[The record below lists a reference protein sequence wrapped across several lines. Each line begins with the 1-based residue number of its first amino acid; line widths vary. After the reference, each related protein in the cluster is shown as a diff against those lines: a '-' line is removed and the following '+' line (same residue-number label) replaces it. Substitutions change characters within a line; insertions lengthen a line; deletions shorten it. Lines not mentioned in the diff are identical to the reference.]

1 MEAPEVRMSAPGTTA
16 LKTLDVAY
24 VSQVVRAL
32 LDETGRELFIEDTPR
47 QDLVPIPFDAAAAE
61 DGLLPVFL
69 VAGEAIWRDV
79 TGKGFDLK
87 LERDLGA
94 LLSWRI
100 GAIAAESFSCVLL
113 SVMEAIAQ
121 VVRPDGV
128 MALDLARVCDEATAR
143 AEVRRTLGEEQRP

>member
-1 MEAPEVRMSAPGTTA
+1 MSTPGTTA

-32 LDETGRELFIEDTPR
+32 LDEAGRELFIEDMPR
-47 QDLVPIPFDAAAAE
+47 RDLVPIPFDAAAAE

-69 VAGEAIWRDV
+69 VAGEAIWRDI
-79 TGKGFDLK
+79 TGRGFDLK

-100 GAIAAESFSCVLL
+100 EAIAAESFSCVLL

-121 VVRPDGV
+121 VGRPDGV
-128 MALDLARVCDEATAR
+128 MALDLARVFDEATAR
-143 AEVRRTLGEEQRP
+143 TEARRTLGEELRA

>member
-1 MEAPEVRMSAPGTTA
+1 METPEVCMSALGTSA
-16 LKTLDVAY
+16 LKIVDVAY

-32 LDETGRELFIEDTPR
+32 LDEAGREVFVEDTPH
-47 QDLVPIPFDAAAAE
+47 QDLVPIPFDAATAE
-61 DGLLPVFL
+61 DGLLPAFL
-69 VAGEAIWRDV
+69 VAGEAIWRDI
-79 TGKGFDLK
+79 TGRGFNLK

-100 GAIAAESFSCVLL
+100 KAIAAESFSCVLL

-121 VVRPDGV
+121 VGRPNGV

-143 AEVRRTLGEEQRP
+143 TEARRVLGEQRP

>member
-1 MEAPEVRMSAPGTTA
+1 MEAPEVRMSAPGTTG
-16 LKTLDVAY
+16 LKTLDVGY

-32 LDETGRELFIEDTPR
+32 LHEAGRELFIEDTPR
-47 QDLVPIPFDAAAAE
+47 RDLVPIPFDAAAAE

-79 TGKGFDLK
+79 TGRGFDLK

-100 GAIAAESFSCVLL
+100 EAIAAESFSRVLL

-121 VVRPDGV
+121 VARPDGV
-128 MALDLARVCDEATAR
+128 MALDLARVCDEAKAR
-143 AEVRRTLGEEQRP
+143 TEARRMFGGERQP

>member
-1 MEAPEVRMSAPGTTA
+1 
-16 LKTLDVAY
+16 

-32 LDETGRELFIEDTPR
+32 LDEAGRTLIIEDAPH

-69 VAGEAIWRDV
+69 VAGEAIWRNV
-79 TGKGFDLK
+79 TGRGFDLK

-100 GAIAAESFSCVLL
+100 EAIEAESFSCVLL
-113 SVMEAIAQ
+113 SAMEAIAQ
-121 VVRPDGV
+121 VARPDGV
-128 MALDLARVCDEATAR
+128 MALDLTRVREVATAR
-143 AEVRRTLGEEQRP
+143 TEARRVLGEEQRS

>member
-1 MEAPEVRMSAPGTTA
+1 METPEVRMSPPGTRT
-16 LKTLDVAY
+16 LKTLDVAN

-32 LDETGRELFIEDTPR
+32 LDEAGREVFIEDTPS

-61 DGLLPVFL
+61 DGLLPAFL
-69 VAGEAIWRDV
+69 VAGEAIWRDI
-79 TGKGFDLK
+79 TGRGFDLK

-100 GAIAAESFSCVLL
+100 EVIAAESFSCVLL

-121 VVRPDGV
+121 VGRPNGV
-128 MALDLARVCDEATAR
+128 MALDLARVCDEAKAR
-143 AEVRRTLGEEQRP
+143 TKARRMLGEQRP

>member
-1 MEAPEVRMSAPGTTA
+1 METPEVRMSPPGTRT
-16 LKTLDVAY
+16 LKTLDVAN

-32 LDETGRELFIEDTPR
+32 LDEAGREVFIEDTPS

-61 DGLLPVFL
+61 DGLLPAFL
-69 VAGEAIWRDV
+69 VAGEAIWRDI
-79 TGKGFDLK
+79 TGRGFDLK

-100 GAIAAESFSCVLL
+100 EVIAAESFSCVLL

-121 VVRPDGV
+121 VARPNGV
-128 MALDLARVCDEATAR
+128 MALDLARVCDEAKAR
-143 AEVRRTLGEEQRP
+143 TKARRMLGEQRP